1 VAPFLPG
8 PGNARQGAPPSLQ
21 APSCGAHRRVRSQ
34 SKCSASCEQF
44 HTKIACSCILV
55 VSNQSCNWTPV
66 SRAHRGP
73 QFGGQLQDSWRCIA
87 SRPSP
92 RSGTTRPPGCG
103 AFVRACLLLSSMAAR
118 RVCSPTM
125 AEVEKAVVRESGARS
140 TCRVRSTRCDAT
152 LRRWSV
158 TSRAGTEA
166 APDHQRYP
174 DELKR
179 PSSREEIPWQ

>member
-66 SRAHRGP
+66 SRAHRGSTVRWSTP
-73 QFGGQLQDSWRCIA
+73 RSWRCIA
-87 SRPSP
+87 SRAI
-92 RSGTTRPPGCG
+92 RKIRHDETPGCA

-166 APDHQRYP
+166 APDHKRYP